1 MFIIRDK
8 ISERIRTYKSKKP
21 VFYISM
27 ESCIYHLS
35 CFHIVCPYRKEQWF
49 LLGSIFMF
57 NFKIMMF
64 QREKTLVKIFL
75 SKLDR
80 IKIDSKEFRVQVNI

>member
-1 MFIIRDK
+1 
-8 ISERIRTYKSKKP
+8 
-21 VFYISM
+21 
-27 ESCIYHLS
+27 
-35 CFHIVCPYRKEQWF
+35 
-49 LLGSIFMF
+49 MF